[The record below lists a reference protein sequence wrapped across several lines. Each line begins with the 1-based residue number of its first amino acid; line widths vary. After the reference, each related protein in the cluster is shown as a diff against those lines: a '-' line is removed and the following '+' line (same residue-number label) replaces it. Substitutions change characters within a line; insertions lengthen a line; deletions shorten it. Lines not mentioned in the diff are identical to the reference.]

1 MELLRD
7 ILTEVKSQK
16 AIVETLTKEVS
27 ALKNQVNNPKPIN
40 LDSEKLANLLTP
52 HMDTTL
58 KGVQS
63 KAEELNRAVSKI
75 PKEINN
81 REEWGISTSTKVW
94 LSVVFLSLLSGFWLA
109 PRAVQKAEY
118 EATKFQLDRREKQIQ
133 EFKTKNPK
141 SADKYFGF

>member
-16 AIVETLTKEVS
+16 AIVEALTKEVS

-63 KAEELNRAVSKI
+63 KTEELNRAVSKI

-94 LSVVFLSLLSGFWLA
+94 LSIVFFSLLCGFWLA
-109 PRAVQKAEY
+109 PKAVQEAEHK
-118 EATKFQLDRREKQIQ
+118 ATKFQLERREQQIQ
-133 EFKTKNPK
+133 EFKNKNPK